1 LVPNTIYRGLSSI
14 TYIAT
19 TLLALAWGQ
28 PGLAQDAPSLVQD
41 AKNPFADLVNV
52 QIFYDVSPGVG
63 QADNTQQ
70 TLTLQP
76 LLPFHL
82 NSDWIVI
89 TRTVLPVIEQP
100 PADPGG
106 DWVRGVGD
114 TQFAA
119 LLSPAHVG
127 ALDWGIGTV
136 LQLPTASRDAL
147 GQGKWGAGPAAGMQW
162 TGAQWTLGL
171 LVMNTWSFAGEAS
184 RPDVNQM
191 QIQPSV
197 NYTFRND
204 PNRYLTFGPTIT
216 ANWDGGGGQRW
227 TVPVSLGIGQLL
239 KLGRQSVNLQAST
252 YYNLVSPTGSG
263 HWTFEML
270 VQFLLP
276 ESKKTQ

>member
-1 LVPNTIYRGLSSI
+1 MHNATHCGPSSI
-14 TYIAT
+14 TCVT
-19 TLLALAWGQ
+19 TALLLLACGRSA
-28 PGLAQDAPSLVQD
+28 LAQDAPSLIQD
-41 AKNPFADLVNV
+41 AKNPFADLVNL

-63 QADNTQQ
+63 QTNHTQQ
-70 TLTLQP
+70 ALTLQP

-89 TRTVLPVIEQP
+89 TRTILPVIEQP
-100 PADPGG
+100 AADTGG
-106 DWVRGVGD
+106 GWVRGLGD

-127 ALDWGIGTV
+127 ALAWGIGTV
-136 LQLPTASRDAL
+136 LQLPTASHDAL

-162 TGAQWTLGL
+162 TGSQWTLGL

-191 QIQPSV
+191 EIQPTV
-197 NYTFRND
+197 NYTFPD
-204 PNRYLTFGPTIT
+204 DSNRYLTFGPTIT
-216 ANWDGGGGQRW
+216 ADWQVGGEQRW

-239 KLGRQSVNLQAST
+239 KFGRQSVNLQAST
-252 YYNLVSPTGSG
+252 YYNLVSPPGSA

-276 ESKKTQ
+276 ESKQTP